1 MEGEK
6 VDKRPTTDSEQA
18 ELASLDRGDKPVCVH
33 GDKPGED
40 LSEMAVR
47 AARLRGEG
55 KESSAAPF
63 GSESRAECW
72 LCLCSLQG
80 LGLEGSLSLSSAS
93 ALPESGLQALC
104 RAVFAHCSAVRLA
117 DPCVVQLG

>member
-1 MEGEK
+1 M
-6 VDKRPTTDSEQA
+6 
-18 ELASLDRGDKPVCVH
+18 CVQ

-40 LSEMAVR
+40 RSEMAAVR

-55 KESSAAPF
+55 KESSEGSAPQ
-63 GSESRAECW
+63 GLGVSPGRECW

-93 ALPESGLQALC
+93 ALPEPGPQVLC

-117 DPCVVQLG
+117 DPCMVQLG

>member
-1 MEGEK
+1 M
-6 VDKRPTTDSEQA
+6 
-18 ELASLDRGDKPVCVH
+18 CVQ

-40 LSEMAVR
+40 RSEMAVR

-55 KESSAAPF
+55 KESSEGSAPQ
-63 GSESRAECW
+63 GLGVSPGRECW

-93 ALPESGLQALC
+93 ALPEPGPLLC

-117 DPCVVQLG
+117 VQLG